1 MGNVNVFSGKPK
13 VGGGVWRAPL
23 GTALPTDATTALAAA
38 YTALGAVSTDGLVP
52 TRDTSVEKI
61 RDWNGDVVAALLTDE
76 SSSFAFTLIETLA
89 KAVAEFVYGQAN
101 VTYVAPVS
109 GTGTKLS
116 ILDKGGKPATQVFV
130 FELVYGAKKLRI
142 VVPQGD
148 PTITGEGAF
157 VADNINSYEVEVEAL
172 KDSSG
177 NRVYRYSQND
187 DALP

>member
-23 GTALPTDATTALAAA
+23 GTALPTNASTALVAA

-52 TRDTSVEKI
+52 TRDTSVEKV

-76 SSSFAFTLIETLA
+76 SASFAFTLIETLA
-89 KAVAEFVYGQAN
+89 RAVAEFVYGTAN
-101 VTYVAPVS
+101 VTYTAPVV
-109 GTGTKLS
+109 GTSGTKLA

-157 VADNINSYEVEVEAL
+157 VADNVNTYEVEVEAL
-172 KDSSG
+172 KDNSG
-177 NRVYRYSQND
+177 NRVYRYVEND
-187 DALP
+187 DF